1 MRPVTVRRPRQN
13 TQPLRIV
20 RKLAKLGDVK
30 TEERLKARSPNDDT
44 SGIIMTRSSMQALTN
59 LHFGGTGLLL

>member
-1 MRPVTVRRPRQN
+1 VSIVT
-13 TQPLRIV
+13 
-20 RKLAKLGDVK
+20 KLAKLGDVK
-30 TEERLKARSPNDDT
+30 TEEKLKARLLNDDT